1 MYQLEND
8 EVASVLEP
16 HPMPNFVETKYIK
29 NITNRALIYIKCG
42 FPIHLRGAS
51 GTGKTTLAFHIASKL
66 GRPVTLLH
74 GDEQYTTADFIGGE
88 QGYRFKRLRDNFISS
103 VLKVEESMSKSWID
117 SRLVVACKYGFT
129 LVYDEYTR
137 SRPEANNILLPILQ
151 EKTMSLPPSHSNGEA
166 YLKVDPSFTAIFTSN
181 PEEYAG
187 THKSADALRDRM
199 VTIDLDYF
207 DRKTEIEITRTKSDL
222 TIEEAERIVDI
233 VRGLRA
239 TGAYDFAP
247 TVRGC
252 IMVAKAIK
260 ASGAEAIST
269 DVIFRRICEDVL
281 SSETSRL
288 GEKTTQQ
295 KVKKIVNEL
304 INRYCGGYRRGR
316 KLEKKL
322 KPPVISKWEIPKSKE
337 EKTPLFELEALDEN
351 RLALLN

>member
-1 MYQLEND
+1 MYLLEAD
-8 EVASVLEP
+8 DAATVLEP
-16 HPMPNFVETKYIK
+16 HPMPNFVETRYIK

-66 GRPVTLLH
+66 DRPVVLIH
-74 GDEQYTTADFIGGE
+74 GDEQYSTKDFIGGE
-88 QGYRFKRLRDNFISS
+88 QGYRYKRLRDNFIAS
-103 VLKVEESMSKSWID
+103 VLKEEESMSKSWVD

-151 EKTMSLPPSHSNGEA
+151 EKTMSLPPSYSNGDA
-166 YLKVDPSFTAIFTSN
+166 YLKLDPRFTAIFTSN

-187 THKSADALRDRM
+187 THKSQDALRDRM

-207 DRKTEIEITRTKSDL
+207 DRKTEVDITKTKSDL
-222 TIEEAERIVDI
+222 TMEEAERIVDI
-233 VRGLRA
+233 VRGLRK

-247 TVRGC
+247 TIRGC
-252 IMVAKAIK
+252 IMIAKAIK
-260 ASGAEAIST
+260 ASGAVAIDT
-269 DVIFRRICEDVL
+269 NVTFRRICEDVL

-288 GEKTTQQ
+288 GEKTTQE

-304 INRYCGGYRRGR
+304 INRYCGTYNRRRESGKRIKPLKIPTIR
-316 KLEKKL
+316 KGNE
-322 KPPVISKWEIPKSKE
+322 S
-337 EKTPLFELEALDEN
+337 LFELEGLEKKHFQ
-351 RLALLN
+351 RTQTTLT

>member
-1 MYQLEND
+1 MYQSEAD
-8 EVASVLEP
+8 EAVTVLEP
-16 HPMPNFVETKYIK
+16 RSMSNFVETRYIK

-66 GRPVTLLH
+66 DRPVVLIH
-74 GDEQYTTADFIGGE
+74 GDEQYSTKDFIGGE
-88 QGYRFKRLRDNFISS
+88 QGYRYKRLRDNFIAS
-103 VLKVEESMSKSWID
+103 VLKEEESMSRTWVD

-137 SRPEANNILLPILQ
+137 SRAEANNILLPILQ
-151 EKTMSLPPSHSNGEA
+151 EKTMSMPPSQSNGEA
-166 YLKVDPSFTAIFTSN
+166 YLKVDPRFTAIFTSN

-187 THKSADALRDRM
+187 THKSQDALRDRM

-207 DRKTEIEITRTKSDL
+207 NRKTEIEITRTKSDL
-222 TIEEAERIVDI
+222 TMEEAEKIVDI
-233 VRGLRA
+233 VRGLRE

-260 ASGAEAIST
+260 ACGAEVSGT
-269 DVIFRRICEDVL
+269 DVTFRRICEDVL

-288 GEKTTQQ
+288 GEKTTQE
-295 KVKKIVNEL
+295 KVRKIVNEL
-304 INRYCGGYRRGR
+304 INRYCGTYNRRREPGKR
-316 KLEKKL
+316 I
-322 KPPVISKWEIPKSKE
+322 KPLEIPKMTKE
-337 EKTPLFELEALDEN
+337 KESLFDLEELDKKHFHRTKTTLT
-351 RLALLN
+351 